1 MSDTASDAYTL
12 PRVNGNLATVPARRP
27 IPLSSTKTAPALENA
42 TPAPARPA
50 TQESLFAHKPVSK
63 VIPFES
69 FAPGR
74 PEHSPRPVTAA
85 PPRPAAPK
93 TAAKSATAPK
103 SPATRSGTRRGSS
116 TQNSEIQSA
125 LDFLPAAPP
134 SPRTLKTTVEA
145 VIYCDAP
152 VATPIHR
159 LVASCVD
166 ISMVLIGFSLFLGAF
181 YLGGGELELTPVT
194 TGVLGAAFLLVS
206 FFYGLLWMLARSET
220 FGMRVLQLRLTN
232 FDGFPPDPSQRLLRF
247 AGTCLSFC
255 AAGLGLLWAL
265 ADEESLTWHDHI
277 SKTFPTVRTQATN
290 FVRKR

>member
-1 MSDTASDAYTL
+1 M
-12 PRVNGNLATVPARRP
+12 ARRP
-27 IPLSSTKTAPALENA
+27 ATLSDTKTAAAARNT
-42 TPAPARPA
+42 TPAARTTTPSEAPRPA
-50 TQESLFAHKPVSK
+50 AQASLFAHKPASK

-74 PEHSPRPVTAA
+74 SEPLARPGTVEA
-85 PPRPAAPK
+85 PPRSLAPK
-93 TAAKSATAPK
+93 APTAKPQAPAAKSAT
-103 SPATRSGTRRGSS
+103 RRGSA

-134 SPRTLKTTVEA
+134 APRTLKTTVEA

-159 LVASCVD
+159 LIAASVD
-166 ISMVLIGFSLFLGAF
+166 ISMVLIGFSLFLGTF
-181 YLGGGELELTPVT
+181 YLGGGELELSPMT
-194 TGVLGAAFLLVS
+194 TGVLGLSFLLVTL
-206 FFYGLLWMLARSET
+206 FYGVLWLLARSET
-220 FGMRVLQLRLTN
+220 FGMRALQLRLTN

-255 AAGLGLLWAL
+255 SAGLGLLWAL
-265 ADEESLTWHDHI
+265 ADEESLTWQDHM
-277 SKTFPTVRTQATN
+277 SKTFPTFRATETN